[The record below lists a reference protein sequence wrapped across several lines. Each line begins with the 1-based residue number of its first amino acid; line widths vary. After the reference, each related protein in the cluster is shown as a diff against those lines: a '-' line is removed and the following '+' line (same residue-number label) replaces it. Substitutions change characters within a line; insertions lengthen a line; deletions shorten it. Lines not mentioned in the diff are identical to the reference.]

1 MFDTVVGTAAE
12 AFNEHALPWLGK
24 KAVEMG
30 RYGASELMRNKNL
43 QKKAVNYGINKL
55 TPFIQDSVGSAMDQL
70 STKVRPKKRYK
81 TNRKDLDGAAW
92 SPNGSGLQDKITNF
106 MKSGV
111 FGSPYQVDLKKGYE
125 ILTDPGLFAP
135 VYKIPK
141 EEALAKVKY
150 YKDEYKKAKANGY
163 SKSYNSFVKEMGW
176 GAGTASRTGGGD
188 PMTVVKKAPDIAMS
202 TTQEL
207 IPSLK
212 PVYDRYKSGDIM
224 KSAFGSDHGITS
236 SKFWR
241 RPTAAEE
248 KKMGIVKKSSNPEL
262 FFKFEKPSRR
272 MKKTRFFENNPEALE
287 QMNNII
293 SSNPDTWPQVLRAQY
308 GIIVDEHFW
317 ENNPLLSFGSGTASR
332 KRYARHRRTGGA
344 SRTKGSGDIH
354 KWIGKL
360 PKPKAGWTPGKYKYM
375 GPYNPLEKQLT
386 YDPETGEVTEWRVK
400 PYNKVDEIAAYHDI
414 CYDMGRNK
422 GDCDREMVKSLDQIP
437 YGEMPK
443 WGSQLDS

>member
-1 MFDTVVGTAAE
+1 MGR
-12 AFNEHALPWLGK
+12 

-30 RYGASELMRNKNL
+30 RYGVSEAMRNQKY
-43 QKKAVNYGINKL
+43 QKKAFDYGMKKL
-55 TPFIQDSVGSAMDQL
+55 TPIVQDSFGKAADQL

-81 TNRKDLDGAAW
+81 TNRKDLDG
-92 SPNGSGLQDKITNF
+92 GGIT
-106 MKSGV
+106 
-111 FGSPYQVDLKKGYE
+111 
-125 ILTDPGLFAP
+125 
-135 VYKIPK
+135 
-141 EEALAKVKY
+141 
-150 YKDEYKKAKANGY
+150 
-163 SKSYNSFVKEMGW
+163 
-176 GAGTASRTGGGD
+176 

-248 KKMGIVKKSSNPEL
+248 KKMGIIRKGSNPEL
-262 FFKFEKPSRR
+262 FFKFENPRRR
-272 MKKTRFFENNPEALE
+272 MYKSRFFENNPEALTD
-287 QMNNII
+287 MNNII
-293 SSNPDTWPQVLRAQY
+293 SSNPDTWPQILRTKYQ
-308 GIIVDEHFW
+308 IIVDEHFW
-317 ENNPLLSFGSGTASR
+317 ENNPLLSGGSGI
-332 KRYARHRRTGGA
+332 
-344 SRTKGSGDIH
+344 DIH

-375 GPYNPLEKQLT
+375 GPYNPLDKQLN
-386 YDPETGEVTEWRVK
+386 YDPNTGEVLEWKVK

-414 CYDMGRNK
+414 CYGMGKNK
-422 GDCDREMVKSLDQIP
+422 GDCDREMVQSLDQIP

-443 WGSQLDS
+443 WGSTA